1 MTLPFILYVNKTKIR
16 FNARDN
22 RSDDASI
29 DGIMNNMNEDEME
42 EAVFN
47 NIRKR
52 RVLEPVVVERDTLQ
66 PTSKP
71 QLLTST
77 TAPAATINDST
88 ISETPSASPSDAP
101 PRRQSLPK
109 TETPSGSLFPSSAPS
124 EDFER
129 PRYVPSE
136 DFERPSYVPSTR
148 PSLRPSSSYNPSAI
162 PSSRPS
168 IRPSSSYNPSAIS
181 SSRPSM
187 RPSSSYNPSTS
198 PSSAPSSNIPH
209 SESGSPSPFASLP
222 NTFEFLRTPSS
233 DDTPSESESPSS
245 PVASPPNIFIS
256 LDTPS
261 YYDTPSESESPS
273 PFPSSSHTYTPT
285 IYCYTYDC
293 TDLSPAHSV
302 LIFIGCLIFLCLL
315 CYCGRF
321 FDPDGEGIILNERG
335 KRAKENI
342 RNAIFGLFSND
353 NLPTPTT
360 DDSREEVSPR
370 DVVPTY
376 PSPVHSNYNVRNN
389 TLLVEYRQTLS
400 LEDVR
405 NKTLPLSLPLEDRIE
420 LYNKAFNSNG
430 NQLIL
435 KNKHIVS
442 KINANK
448 SDIEVCLD
456 IEDTIK
462 DDSSNSKNFIKEESD
477 TVEDSSKTK
486 MMTRNGTCSICID
499 EFIEND
505 EIVYSELCSHVYHKH
520 CMVRYLATNAQRE
533 IHGSP
538 TLDITDNPCP
548 SCRQNYCQIRE
559 WVYWLPPVV

>member
-1 MTLPFILYVNKTKIR
+1 
-16 FNARDN
+16 
-22 RSDDASI
+22 
-29 DGIMNNMNEDEME
+29 MNEDEIK
-42 EAVFN
+42 EAVSD

-52 RVLEPVVVERDTLQ
+52 RILEPVVVERDTLQ

-71 QLLTST
+71 QQLLTST
-77 TAPAATINDST
+77 TAPAAAAINDST
-88 ISETPSASPSDAP
+88 ISETPSASPSDV
-101 PRRQSLPK
+101 PRRQSPRP
-109 TETPSGSLFPSSAPS
+109 TETPSGSHFPSSAPS
-124 EDFER
+124 DDPSGR
-129 PRYVPSE
+129 PSYVPSE
-136 DFERPSYVPSTR
+136 DFERPSYVPSIR

-168 IRPSSSYNPSAIS
+168 LRPSSSYNPSAIPSSKPSMRPS
-181 SSRPSM
+181 SSYNPSAIPSSKPSM

-198 PSSAPSSNIPH
+198 PSSAPSSDNTP
-209 SESGSPSPFASLP
+209 SESGSPSPFASLS
-222 NTFEFLRTPSS
+222 NTIEFLRTPSS
-233 DDTPSESESPSS
+233 DDTSSESESPSS
-245 PVASPPNIFIS
+245 PVASPPNTFIS
-256 LDTPS
+256 LDTSS

-273 PFPSSSHTYTPT
+273 PSPSSRY
-285 IYCYTYDC
+285 
-293 TDLSPAHSV
+293 
-302 LIFIGCLIFLCLL
+302 
-315 CYCGRF
+315 
-321 FDPDGEGIILNERG
+321 ILNERG

-342 RNAIFGLFSND
+342 RNAIFGLFPND
-353 NLPTPTT
+353 NLPAPTT

-405 NKTLPLSLPLEDRIE
+405 NKTLPLSLLLEDCIE

-462 DDSSNSKNFIKEESD
+462 DDSSNSKNFTKEESD
-477 TVEDSSKTK
+477 TVEDSSETTTQ
-486 MMTRNGTCSICID
+486 MLTNGTCSICID

-520 CMVRYLATNAQRE
+520 CMVRYLATHAQRE